1 MNYSLPIIATLC
13 IAAYSSLFFAQ
24 EHQISQQINNNLTPT
39 IPIQALEIAGHTYLT
54 QLIAEVLYIKVAVY
68 YGGLKK
74 ESNPENLNIM
84 AEHFKAMSQL
94 HPKMID
100 IYYRTESALP
110 HRGKN
115 YVKMTNKI
123 LEKGRIAIPNEVVL
137 PFFEGFNYLNYLG
150 QPRKA
155 AEILKVASEIPNAP
169 RWIGHLASILMAGE
183 GNIRSG
189 LALLQGMHA
198 SVQSKDEK
206 ERYQKD
212 IQAFKKALLVQQ
224 ALNHYKRQHGNSAE
238 RLNQLVPT
246 YIKALPSFKQN
257 YYLKYEPPSLSLLRR
272 RQ

>member
-1 MNYSLPIIATLC
+1 MNWKLPSIALLC
-13 IAAYSSLFFAQ
+13 CIVYSSLFFAQ
-24 EHQISQQINNNLTPT
+24 EAQKSSQAPNILPAIPT
-39 IPIQALEIAGHTYLT
+39 KILDIVGHTYLK
-54 QLIAEVLYIKVAVY
+54 QLIAELLYVKVAVY
-68 YGGLKK
+68 YGGL
-74 ESNPENLNIM
+74 EQEPSFANLEIM
-84 AEHFKAMSQL
+84 GDHFIAMSQL
-94 HPKMID
+94 HPNMID
-100 IYYRTESALP
+100 IYYRSESALA
-110 HRGKN
+110 HRGEN
-115 YVKMTNKI
+115 FVQVANHI
-123 LEKGRIAIPNEVVL
+123 LETGRASLPHEVAL